1 MNKTLTTSA
10 LLSSLLLG
18 ACATTALPPPALVE
32 ARDTVRSAELDAAVL
47 THAPLELKTAGE
59 SLARANRLQE
69 QGEGLDDINSAAYV
83 ARQQAKTA
91 IAVARAKGNDL
102 AIAGTELER
111 ERARADRRST
121 EAVTAQTQAS
131 AALAQAD
138 AARQQTASAEMR
150 ASGAQTQVAAALANA
165 DDANAQAAALRQRLS
180 DLQAKSTERGML
192 VTLGDVLF
200 ETGRAEVKPAAQA
213 SLNKLADFLKQYP
226 QRRILIEGHTD
237 SVGSA
242 ESNTLLSQRRA
253 QAVNLA
259 LDGMGLAA
267 GRATAVGYGEDYP
280 VADNSTVTNRTL
292 NRRVEVYI
300 ADGNEPVRPRR

>member
-18 ACATTALPPPALVE
+18 ACATTDLPPPALVE

>member
-150 ASGAQTQVAAALANA
+150 ASGAQTQVAVAVASAN
-165 DDANAQAAALRQRLS
+165 DANAQAAVLRQRLS

-280 VADNSTVTNRTL
+280 VADNSTVTNRAL

-300 ADGNEPVRPRR
+300 ADGNEAVRPRR